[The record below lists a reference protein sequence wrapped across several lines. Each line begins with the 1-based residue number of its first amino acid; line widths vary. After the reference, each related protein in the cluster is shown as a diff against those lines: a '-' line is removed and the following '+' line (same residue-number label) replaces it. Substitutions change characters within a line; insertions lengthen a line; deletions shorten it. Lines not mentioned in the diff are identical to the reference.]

1 MKGSIIQPLFFPWA
15 GYFHLI
21 IRSEIF
27 IFLDDAQFK
36 KTWCA
41 RNKILIEGR
50 EKFINMQLMK
60 QPQVTNINE
69 RKFYDFNQD
78 FDNLKNTI
86 FNAYRHNKFFSNIE
100 ELFFEIDK
108 DLISVNL
115 SEFNIYFIKRISK
128 LMNIK
133 TIFHQSSNLNINKK
147 LSKRV
152 AEYMTYPDKNLCIGY
167 INNYGVMFKKAK
179 QRARAEAIRIR
190 GLDCSQF
197 RDAAFYDKQRRKLAI
212 ADAAKNALNENAES
226 KKRIAESYNKNKS
239 QGERCTYRKVGS
251 YVRKTCY

>member
-1 MKGSIIQPLFFPWA
+1 MKKL
-15 GYFHLI
+15 
-21 IRSEIF
+21 IF
-27 IFLDDAQFK
+27 IFLF
-36 KTWCA
+36 
-41 RNKILIEGR
+41 G
-50 EKFINMQLMK
+50 F
-60 QPQVTNINE
+60 
-69 RKFYDFNQD
+69 
-78 FDNLKNTI
+78 
-86 FNAYRHNKFFSNIE
+86 
-100 ELFFEIDK
+100 LFFNPSLADELDEKIFQAKKICKELGFK
-108 DLISVNL
+108 DESEKLADCALELISMDNN
-115 SEFNIYFIKRISK
+115 SETLILPESEKKY
-128 LMNIK
+128 K
-133 TIFHQSSNLNINKK
+133 TTININKK

>member
-1 MKGSIIQPLFFPWA
+1 MKKL
-15 GYFHLI
+15 
-21 IRSEIF
+21 IF
-27 IFLDDAQFK
+27 IFLF
-36 KTWCA
+36 
-41 RNKILIEGR
+41 G
-50 EKFINMQLMK
+50 F
-60 QPQVTNINE
+60 
-69 RKFYDFNQD
+69 
-78 FDNLKNTI
+78 
-86 FNAYRHNKFFSNIE
+86 
-100 ELFFEIDK
+100 LFFNPSLADELDEKIFQAKKICKELGFK
-108 DLISVNL
+108 DESEKLADCALELIRMDNN
-115 SEFNIYFIKRISK
+115 SETLILPESEKKY
-128 LMNIK
+128 K
-133 TIFHQSSNLNINKK
+133 TTININKK

>member
-1 MKGSIIQPLFFPWA
+1 MKKL
-15 GYFHLI
+15 
-21 IRSEIF
+21 IF
-27 IFLDDAQFK
+27 IFLF
-36 KTWCA
+36 
-41 RNKILIEGR
+41 G
-50 EKFINMQLMK
+50 F
-60 QPQVTNINE
+60 
-69 RKFYDFNQD
+69 
-78 FDNLKNTI
+78 
-86 FNAYRHNKFFSNIE
+86 
-100 ELFFEIDK
+100 LFFNPSLADQLDEKIFQAKKICKELGFK
-108 DLISVNL
+108 DESEKLADCALELISMDNN
-115 SEFNIYFIKRISK
+115 SETLILPESEKKY
-128 LMNIK
+128 K
-133 TIFHQSSNLNINKK
+133 TTININKK

>member
-1 MKGSIIQPLFFPWA
+1 MKKL
-15 GYFHLI
+15 
-21 IRSEIF
+21 IF
-27 IFLDDAQFK
+27 IFLF
-36 KTWCA
+36 
-41 RNKILIEGR
+41 G
-50 EKFINMQLMK
+50 F
-60 QPQVTNINE
+60 
-69 RKFYDFNQD
+69 
-78 FDNLKNTI
+78 
-86 FNAYRHNKFFSNIE
+86 
-100 ELFFEIDK
+100 LFFNPSLADQLDEKIFQAKKICKELGFK
-108 DLISVNL
+108 DESEKLADCALELISMDNN
-115 SEFNIYFIKRISK
+115 SETLILPESEKKY
-128 LMNIK
+128 K
-133 TIFHQSSNLNINKK
+133 TTININKK

-226 KKRIAESYNKNKS
+226 KKRIAESYNKNKNQS
-239 QGERCTYRKVGS
+239 ERCTYRKVGS

>member
-1 MKGSIIQPLFFPWA
+1 MKKL
-15 GYFHLI
+15 
-21 IRSEIF
+21 IF
-27 IFLDDAQFK
+27 IFLF
-36 KTWCA
+36 
-41 RNKILIEGR
+41 G
-50 EKFINMQLMK
+50 F
-60 QPQVTNINE
+60 
-69 RKFYDFNQD
+69 
-78 FDNLKNTI
+78 
-86 FNAYRHNKFFSNIE
+86 
-100 ELFFEIDK
+100 LFFNPSLADELDEKIFQAKKVCKELGFK
-108 DLISVNL
+108 DESEKLADCALELISMDNN
-115 SEFNIYFIKRISK
+115 SETLILPESEKKY
-128 LMNIK
+128 K
-133 TIFHQSSNLNINKK
+133 TTININKK

>member
-1 MKGSIIQPLFFPWA
+1 MKKL
-15 GYFHLI
+15 
-21 IRSEIF
+21 IF
-27 IFLDDAQFK
+27 IFLF
-36 KTWCA
+36 
-41 RNKILIEGR
+41 G
-50 EKFINMQLMK
+50 F
-60 QPQVTNINE
+60 
-69 RKFYDFNQD
+69 
-78 FDNLKNTI
+78 
-86 FNAYRHNKFFSNIE
+86 
-100 ELFFEIDK
+100 LFFNPSLADELDEKIFQAKKICKELCFK
-108 DLISVNL
+108 DESEKLADCALELISMDNN
-115 SEFNIYFIKRISK
+115 SETLILPESEKKY
-128 LMNIK
+128 K
-133 TIFHQSSNLNINKK
+133 TTININKK

>member
-1 MKGSIIQPLFFPWA
+1 MKKL
-15 GYFHLI
+15 
-21 IRSEIF
+21 IF
-27 IFLDDAQFK
+27 IFLF
-36 KTWCA
+36 
-41 RNKILIEGR
+41 G
-50 EKFINMQLMK
+50 F
-60 QPQVTNINE
+60 
-69 RKFYDFNQD
+69 
-78 FDNLKNTI
+78 
-86 FNAYRHNKFFSNIE
+86 
-100 ELFFEIDK
+100 LFFNPSLADELDEKIFQAKKICKELGFK
-108 DLISVNL
+108 DESEKLADCALELISMDNN
-115 SEFNIYFIKRISK
+115 SETLILPESEKKY
-128 LMNIK
+128 K
-133 TIFHQSSNLNINKK
+133 TTININKK

-226 KKRIAESYNKNKS
+226 KKRIAESYNKNKNQS
-239 QGERCTYRKVGS
+239 ERCTYRKVGS

>member
-1 MKGSIIQPLFFPWA
+1 MKKL
-15 GYFHLI
+15 
-21 IRSEIF
+21 IF
-27 IFLDDAQFK
+27 IFLF
-36 KTWCA
+36 
-41 RNKILIEGR
+41 G
-50 EKFINMQLMK
+50 F
-60 QPQVTNINE
+60 
-69 RKFYDFNQD
+69 
-78 FDNLKNTI
+78 
-86 FNAYRHNKFFSNIE
+86 
-100 ELFFEIDK
+100 LFFNPSLADELDEKIFQAKKICKELGFK
-108 DLISVNL
+108 DESEKLADCALELISMDNN
-115 SEFNIYFIKRISK
+115 SETLILPESEKKF
-128 LMNIK
+128 K
-133 TIFHQSSNLNINKK
+133 TTININKK